1 MKRDNRVD
9 GYINLR
15 IKFMD
20 TFSEDWDDDDIIE
33 YIKKHIEDYLSFDE
47 DDIDNIDV
55 DIDTVT
61 LDTYGSD
68 DLYGI

>member
-33 YIKKHIEDYLSFDE
+33 YIKTTWTRTHR
-47 DDIDNIDV
+47 
-55 DIDTVT
+55 
-61 LDTYGSD
+61 
-68 DLYGI
+68 GIRPNACKSEPWI

>member
-47 DDIDNIDV
+47 DDIDDIDV
-55 DIDTVT
+55 DIDTIT